1 MTREEARGEGN
12 LTNERSAG
20 EAREVCADSNDFS
33 VFIFSA
39 LMPSA
44 QQPIG
49 SAQDFDA
56 LDAPQQVGSA
66 CAFIISAHWQ
76 SGIV

>member
-1 MTREEARGEGN
+1 MSSGEESET
-12 LTNERSAG
+12 L
-20 EAREVCADSNDFS
+20 ADSNDFS

-44 QQPIG
+44 QQP
-49 SAQDFDA
+49 SASVQAFCAPDSVR
-56 LDAPQQVGSA
+56 LDAEQHEGVGF
-66 CAFIISAHWQ
+66 AFIISAHWQ